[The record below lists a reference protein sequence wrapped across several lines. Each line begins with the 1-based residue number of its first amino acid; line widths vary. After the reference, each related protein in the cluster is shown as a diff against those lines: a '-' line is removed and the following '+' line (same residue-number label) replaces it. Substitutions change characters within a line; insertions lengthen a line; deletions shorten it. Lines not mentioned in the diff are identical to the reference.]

1 MQISF
6 LLYFLDIWPFP
17 HEGEDP
23 YSMEGIPED
32 LNYELQIKD
41 GIVHVYDNVEDLKQQ
56 NPHSLP
62 YPDIETF
69 AIDLS
74 HVLAMIAD
82 GPT

>member
-1 MQISF
+1 
-6 LLYFLDIWPFP
+6 
-17 HEGEDP
+17 
-23 YSMEGIPED
+23 MEGIPED
-32 LNYELQIKD
+32 LNYELRVKD
-41 GIVHVYDNVEDLKQQ
+41 GIVNVYDNAEDLKQQ
-56 NPHSLP
+56 KPHSLP